1 MEHNGWIKLHRILLD
16 KAIWKDSS
24 PEQKTILVTLLL
36 MANHTDSEWEW
47 KGDRF
52 HCSPGQ
58 FRTSLD
64 SIAAACGKGISIQ
77 NVRTALKKFEK
88 YGFLTSESTK
98 TGRLITICNWELYQA
113 PEEERN
119 KASPSPV
126 TKHQQTA
133 NRQLTTNKNNKK
145 DKKEEKE
152 RRKAGAASA
161 LPEEIWFRQN
171 RTERGDAG

>member
-24 PEQKTILVTLLL
+24 PEQKTILITLLL
-36 MANHTDSEWEW
+36 MANHTESEWEW
-47 KGDRF
+47 KGDRYQCF
-52 HCSPGQ
+52 PGQ
-58 FRTSLD
+58 FRTSLE

-77 NVRTALKKFEK
+77 NVRTALKKFER
-88 YGFLTSESTK
+88 YGFLTNESTK
-98 TGRLITICNWELYQA
+98 AGRLITICNWEFYQA

-126 TKHQQTA
+126 AKCQQTP
-133 NRQLTTNKNNKK
+133 NRQLTTNKNNKN

-152 RRKAGAASA
+152 RSKAGAAST

-171 RTERGDAG
+171 RRERRDNG

>member
-24 PEQKTILVTLLL
+24 PEQKTILITLLL
-36 MANHTDSEWEW
+36 MANHTESEWEW
-47 KGDRF
+47 KGDRYQCF
-52 HCSPGQ
+52 PGQ
-58 FRTSLD
+58 FRTSLE

-88 YGFLTSESTK
+88 YGFLTNESTK
-98 TGRLITICNWELYQA
+98 AGRLITICNWEFYQA

-126 TKHQQTA
+126 AKYQQTP
-133 NRQLTTNKNNKK
+133 NRQLTTNKNNKN

-152 RRKAGAASA
+152 RSKAGAAST

-171 RTERGDAG
+171 RRERRDNG